1 MDGESRG
8 EVFKEDPLMFEERNK
23 EKEQDHMI
31 HMFVSLFFRSEILCR
46 EPPRTQEA
54 AGTKLR
60 GSYIDPIGF

>member
-1 MDGESRG
+1 
-8 EVFKEDPLMFEERNK
+8 MFEERNK